1 LKFSLEPSDRKQ
13 ILLNWKYE
21 SNQMLLRIMDH
32 YLNSDSTSM
41 YTNSIVKYSIIQKL
55 LQDVPKGKNYLKES
69 LLVKVLETT
78 KCKEVVKGLRFKSRV
93 HPINDYNIRRGV
105 TDILFN
111 LNPQWLLYALSVV
124 FEKDLELNKELTPA
138 SVKDT
143 IQHLFFGGFTVDS
156 EIGEVTKFIVN
167 NFIKLSSVL
176 DHALTHVFSRG
187 DPALFSYT
195 SKFLSTQ
202 DFFSFLINNY
212 TSSDSTDIIIKL
224 ANLGIKFTYKQS
236 RVQKHREPINNL
248 ALDLRNGINLA
259 QFGAQHFDNWLHFEG
274 LNLMPLTQEHKVNNM
289 NLVFEFMNL
298 HGLAYNHILN
308 GPTKPIDIVLGDRN
322 RSIGLLM
329 SFLVEW
335 KLPRAVGLG
344 DVEGE
349 IEKLSNQQS
358 KEKTG
363 SKTDSLDESFN
374 SNNPTILALFKWC
387 TLINQFFNFEVVN
400 LSSSFKD
407 PLPILYIFSYYLP
420 KLFLAEDIK
429 RNPEVNS
436 QSLIE
441 NSENPTKRI
450 RSDIPISYIQD
461 NYTTLNKWS
470 KQLGLLTNSINFQ
483 NGQEIDKNLI
493 ILFLAMIF
501 QQIIKLSVD
510 TEACSKIQR
519 VWRRYYQ
526 DRRRSMG
533 VYNLAESRVAVKKI
547 QNWFKRYLLAPKA
560 RECRVEFIQQKDAS
574 IVIQSLW
581 RSHLARSQL
590 KLLKSAV
597 KLQSWWKMATISRD
611 YQQFKSNVIKIQS
624 QYRCISTRNAYKT
637 LKQSAIALQSRWRG
651 RDTRTKLEK
660 LQLAT
665 VTIQK
670 FYRSLQ
676 LTRLTAF
683 KYESLKYSAIVFQK
697 HWRRL
702 QAQRHLAYLLVL
714 SRLQAY
720 CRRYLVIQN
729 ISNLNRSCILI
740 QRAYRSW
747 RIKEELKR
755 ELAAIRVQSWYR
767 MHRQQNQYSLDVSEY
782 RITRSNAAIQIQKTF
797 KMCHARKQYLS
808 VYKANNA
815 IITKWRA
822 TVLAREI
829 QQQYSQVKQSAITLQ
844 NHWRNLS
851 YTRMIRG
858 QYIQKL
864 NSAIVIQKYFRRYK
878 AQLEVNQ
885 LRALINLQALIR
897 SKLVQSDYQ
906 LLKRAVDV
914 CQERRRA
921 LVVGRKAKTQYTK
934 DRNSVLLLQV
944 KWKAVLV
951 ARDVRASY
959 NILKDSSINV
969 QKWWRGRIAQIQYQQ
984 LQKATR
990 DIQEWWRIT
999 RCKQEF
1005 NEKLQQFKLER
1016 KSAICIQANF
1026 LKYINQKKFLNL
1038 KQASQVLQARRR
1050 AIVKCRDIFYSY
1062 SALKDTSVILQRR
1075 RRATVLAKNIS
1086 NEYQL
1091 LKSATITIQS
1101 QVRRQRCRNRYLTL
1115 KSASITMQKN
1125 FRKHQLQSH
1134 YNRLKLSVSNCQARV
1149 RAKQLGNSIRGQY
1162 LELKRAANVICKHWL
1177 SYKEWKLEQQ
1187 RRWEASIKVQSQW
1200 RAFIAR
1206 RQLHE
1211 LRSEHYA
1218 ATKIQSNFK
1227 RFVATMQYQKLR
1239 SASATLQ
1246 RRYRQLLY
1254 TRRTHLNYNNLKCA
1268 ALICQRLVRSKQET
1282 ARVYNAYNQVKSTAI
1297 FLQYTIR
1304 RLWKIRE
1311 RREESAIRIQT
1322 WFRSAF
1328 TRQNYL
1334 RDVAIWRKIVKIQN
1348 WFRMIRDRS
1357 VYLDTRSKVVWLQQK
1372 WRSALQSRIDQDHFV
1387 NVSNA
1392 CRAIQVRFRANQEA
1406 LDTRLNYTL
1415 LKLQTIKIQRWYRSV
1430 LDARLMNEAATK
1442 IQTLVLSFNARY
1454 RFYRKQLIR
1463 HTWSKLLI
1471 RVQCFNVLKNNIL
1484 NNYRA
1489 IQFQQNVIKTKV
1501 LDIWR
1506 EKCQERLI
1514 EIRRQAQIRKE
1525 NLAAT
1530 TLQHHIR
1537 LFLIRC
1543 RFLRICHS
1551 TYLLQRVIRG
1561 HFVRKLD
1568 IPDKRIR
1575 AIRKRVMK
1583 ANAEATEEMK
1593 LCNRTTFALKAI
1605 AQSRC
1610 ITTVMKACQH
1620 LVVVTRL
1627 SQICRHRLLKE
1638 YKCVQI
1644 ILELMKSCNRSTPH
1658 QEMLKPAVQILEHLS
1673 LDDLGQSSLIRSVE
1687 QVGFILETMYFHNDL
1702 EFVLKGLLATLHHLM
1717 HSPSAF
1723 NYIKRTPDLKFKL
1736 RQIQSKMLRTQSRLS
1751 HLPKSRLSV
1760 MPNSYGHRQSYIN
1773 RPHIGFDC
1781 HIFFS
1786 LPSMT
1791 EDKFELMEKVLNGL
1805 ESKAPLTNLKQ

>member
-1 LKFSLEPSDRKQ
+1 MASDHSTILESSPLKRGSILPKDFNLSAPSMHKENSTSHRKSNSTSALPIDASPLKKSTAKTFNSLSNRVSFLPTDTLEEDHDVHLINNIQSQIPILELAPFKPATELYFGNTYLNQGLLRHFKIFNSQQKPLHVRLLTENLKDVDFELFPNQELPSNKEFGKGIVKLGPGESFNVPVFWTPKELGKVRHTLKLEVVNSNKTFEVVLLGQAAERPPPRSQRRITVRRGMMKRLHSSNNQVRNISTSGGTLKKLKFSLEPSDRKQ

-21 SNQMLLRIMDH
+21 SNQMLLRIMGH
-32 YLNSDSTSM
+32 YLNNDSTSL
-41 YTNSIVKYSIIQKL
+41 YTSSIVKYSIIQKV
-55 LQDVPKGKNYLKES
+55 LQDVPKGKHYLKES
-69 LLVKVLETT
+69 LLVKVLETA
-78 KCKEVVKGLRFKSRV
+78 KCKEVVKVLRFKSRV

-111 LNPQWLLYALSVV
+111 LNPQWLLYALSVI

-138 SVKDT
+138 IVKDT
-143 IQHLFFGGFTVDS
+143 IQSQFFGNFTVES

-176 DHALTHVFSRG
+176 DHAMTHVFTRG

-212 TSSDSTDIIIKL
+212 TNSDSTDVIIKL

-236 RVQKHREPINNL
+236 RVQKHRESINNL

-274 LNLMPLTQEHKVNNM
+274 LNLVPLTQEHKVNNM
-289 NLVFEFMNL
+289 NLMFEFMNL
-298 HGLAYNHILN
+298 HGLAYNNILN

-322 RSIGLLM
+322 RSIGLLT
-329 SFLVEW
+329 SILVEW

-344 DVEGE
+344 VVEGE
-349 IEKLSNQQS
+349 IEKLLSQQS

-363 SKTDSLDESFN
+363 SKVDSLDESFN
-374 SNNPTILALFKWC
+374 SSSPVILALFKWC
-387 TLINQFFNFEVVN
+387 TLVNQFFNFEVIN
-400 LSSSFKD
+400 LNSSFKD
-407 PLPILYIFSYYLP
+407 PLPILHIFSYYLP
-420 KLFLAEDIK
+420 KLFLVEDIK
-429 RNPEVNS
+429 RNLEVNS
-436 QSLIE
+436 QNLIE
-441 NSENPTKRI
+441 SSENPTKRI
-450 RSDIPISYIQD
+450 RSDIPIDYIQD

-470 KQLGLLTNSINFQ
+470 KQLGLLTNGINFQ
-483 NGQEIDKNLI
+483 NGQEIDKNLV
-493 ILFLAMIF
+493 ILFLAMVF
-501 QQIIKLSVD
+501 QSIIKLSVE
-510 TEACSKIQR
+510 TESSSKIQR
-519 VWRRYYQ
+519 AWRRYYQ

-547 QNWFKRYLLAPKA
+547 QNWFKRYMSAPKA

-581 RSHLARSQL
+581 RFHKARSQL

-597 KLQSWWKMATISRD
+597 KLQSWWKMATISRN
-611 YQQFKSNVIKIQS
+611 YQQFKSNVTKIQA
-624 QYRCISTRNAYKT
+624 QYRCVSTRNAYKT
-637 LKQSAIALQSRWRG
+637 LKQSATTLQAHWRG
-651 RDTRTKLEK
+651 RDTRIKLET

-665 VTIQK
+665 VAIQK

-676 LTRLTAF
+676 LTRLTAL

-714 SRLQAY
+714 SKLQAH

-729 ISNLNRSCILI
+729 ITKLNRSCILI

-755 ELAAIRVQSWYR
+755 ELAAIRLQSWYR

-782 RITRSNAAIQIQKTF
+782 RNARNNAAIQIQKTF
-797 KMCHARKQYLS
+797 KMHQARKQYLS
-808 VYKANNA
+808 VYNANNVIA
-815 IITKWRA
+815 TRWRA
-822 TVLAREI
+822 TLLAREI
-829 QQQYSQVKQSAITLQ
+829 QQQYAQVKQSAVILQ
-844 NHWRNLS
+844 SHWRNLN
-851 YTRMIRG
+851 YTRMIRD
-858 QYIQKL
+858 QYVQKL

-878 AQLEVNQ
+878 SQLEVNQ
-885 LRALINLQALIR
+885 LRALVNLQALIR

-906 LLKRAVDV
+906 LLKRA
-914 CQERRRA
+914 
-921 LVVGRKAKTQYTK
+921 AK
-934 DRNSVLLLQV
+934 
-944 KWKAVLV
+944 
-951 ARDVRASY
+951 
-959 NILKDSSINV
+959 
-969 QKWWRGRIAQIQYQQ
+969 
-984 LQKATR
+984 
-990 DIQEWWRIT
+990 
-999 RCKQEF
+999 
-1005 NEKLQQFKLER
+1005 
-1016 KSAICIQANF
+1016 
-1026 LKYINQKKFLNL
+1026 
-1038 KQASQVLQARRR
+1038 
-1050 AIVKCRDIFYSY
+1050 IF
-1062 SALKDTSVILQRR
+1062 
-1075 RRATVLAKNIS
+1075 
-1086 NEYQL
+1086 
-1091 LKSATITIQS
+1091 
-1101 QVRRQRCRNRYLTL
+1101 
-1115 KSASITMQKN
+1115 
-1125 FRKHQLQSH
+1125 
-1134 YNRLKLSVSNCQARV
+1134 
-1149 RAKQLGNSIRGQY
+1149 IR
-1162 LELKRAANVICKHWL
+1162 KHWL

-1187 RRWEASIKVQSQW
+1187 RRWEASISLQSQW

-1218 ATKIQSNFK
+1218 AIKIQSNFK
-1227 RFVATMQYQKLR
+1227 RFAATKEYQKLR
-1239 SASATLQ
+1239 TASTILQ

-1254 TRRTHLNYNNLKCA
+1254 TRRIHLNYNNLKSA
-1268 ALICQRLVRSKQET
+1268 ALICQKLVRSKQET
-1282 ARVYNAYNQVKSTAI
+1282 TRVFNAYNQVKSTAI

-1311 RREESAIRIQT
+1311 RREKSAIRIQT

-1348 WFRMIRDRS
+1348 WFRMVKDRS
-1357 VYLDTRSKVVWLQQK
+1357 EYLDTRNKMVWLQQK
-1372 WRSALQSRIDQDHFV
+1372 WRSTLQSRVDQDHFI

-1406 LDTRLNYTL
+1406 LNTRLSFTL
-1415 LKLQTIKIQRWYRSV
+1415 LKLQTIKIQRWYRSI
-1430 LDARLMNEAATK
+1430 LETRLMNEAATK

-1471 RVQCFNVLKNNIL
+1471 RVQCFNVLKNNVL
-1484 NNYRA
+1484 DNYRA
-1489 IQFQQNVIKTKV
+1489 IQFRQNVIKTKV
-1501 LDIWR
+1501 LDVWR

-1525 NLAAT
+1525 NSAAT
-1530 TLQHHIR
+1530 VLQHHIR

-1568 IPDKRIR
+1568 IPDRRIR

-1673 LDDLGQSSLIRSVE
+1673 LDDLGQSSLIRSAE
-1687 QVGFILETMYFHNDL
+1687 QIGFILETMYFHNDL

-1723 NYIKRTPDLKFKL
+1723 SYIKRTPDLKFKL

-1773 RPHIGFDC
+1773 RSHIGFDC

-1805 ESKAPLTNLKQ
+1805 EAKAPLTNLKQ